1 MGAAHKWCQM
11 LPITRDRRRNPSPER
26 APKAAREAPEAGL
39 SLQQFMPYRL
49 SYSANLVSEAIAQ
62 QYSVIFNLTIPEWRV
77 VAHVAEQAGITQQEI
92 GLRTR
97 MDKVTVSRATIALA
111 ARGYVAR
118 HKNPADRR
126 SRLLSLT
133 PAGRRLYAA
142 IAPKAVELERAV
154 FGQFSA
160 AEITAFRSF
169 LRRVDA
175 AASAAM
181 TVESAIAPSI

>member
-1 MGAAHKWCQM
+1 MAGRETGGP
-11 LPITRDRRRNPSPER
+11 LPGLLLER
-26 APKAAREAPEAGL
+26 
-39 SLQQFMPYRL
+39 FMPYRL

-77 VAHVAEQAGITQQEI
+77 VAHVAEQSGITQQEI

-97 MDKVTVSRATIALA
+97 MDKVSVSRATIALV
-111 ARGYVAR
+111 ARGLLSR
-118 HKNPADRR
+118 NKNPADRR

-133 PAGRRLYAA
+133 AAGRRLYAA
-142 IAPKAVELERAV
+142 IAPKALELERAV

-160 AEITAFRSF
+160 VELEAFRSF
-169 LRRVDA
+169 LQRIDA

-181 TVESAIAPSI
+181 IEGA

>member
-1 MGAAHKWCQM
+1 M
-11 LPITRDRRRNPSPER
+11 LPITLRGKSPKRGHDR
-26 APKAAREAPEAGL
+26 APGAARQAPGSETGL
-39 SLQQFMPYRL
+39 SLERFMPYRL

-62 QYSVIFNLTIPEWRV
+62 QYSAIFNLTIPEWRV
-77 VAHVAEQAGITQQEI
+77 VAHVAEQSGITQQEI

-111 ARGYVAR
+111 ARGFVSR

-126 SRLLSLT
+126 SHLLSLT

-142 IAPKAVELERAV
+142 IAPKALELERAV

-160 AEITAFRSF
+160 AEITAFGNF
-169 LRRVDA
+169 LQRVDA

-181 TVESAIAPSI
+181 SAKSDVVAPI

>member
-1 MGAAHKWCQM
+1 LC
-11 LPITRDRRRNPSPER
+11 LER
-26 APKAAREAPEAGL
+26 
-39 SLQQFMPYRL
+39 FMPYRL

-62 QYSVIFNLTIPEWRV
+62 QYSVSFNLTIPEWRV
-77 VAHVAEQAGITQQEI
+77 VAHIAEQSGITQQEI

-111 ARGYVAR
+111 VRGFVSR
-118 HKNPADRR
+118 DRNPADGR
-126 SRLLSLT
+126 SRRLSLT

-142 IAPKAVELERAV
+142 IAPKALELERAV

-160 AEITAFRSF
+160 AEIAAFMGF
-169 LRRVDA
+169 LQRVDA

-181 TVESAIAPSI
+181 TAESDVVARLQRSLSHVRILR

>member
-1 MGAAHKWCQM
+1 M
-11 LPITRDRRRNPSPER
+11 LPITLKARSPKTARDR
-26 APKAAREAPEAGL
+26 APRSGRETAGTSTGL
-39 SLQQFMPYRL
+39 SLERFMPYRL

-77 VAHVAEQAGITQQEI
+77 VAHVAEQSGITQQEI

-111 ARGYVAR
+111 ARGFVSR
-118 HKNPADRR
+118 SKNPDDRR

-142 IAPKAVELERAV
+142 IAPKALELERAV
-154 FGQFSA
+154 FGQFST

-169 LRRVDA
+169 LQRVDA

-181 TVESAIAPSI
+181 TAASDAAVCTQGV

>member
-1 MGAAHKWCQM
+1 M
-11 LPITRDRRRNPSPER
+11 LPILRGRSPQASHER
-26 APKAAREAPEAGL
+26 APKAKREAPGTSTGL
-39 SLQQFMPYRL
+39 SLERFMPYRL

-77 VAHVAEQAGITQQEI
+77 VAHVAEQSGITQQEI

-111 ARGYVAR
+111 ARGFVSR
-118 HKNPADRR
+118 NKNPADRR

-133 PAGRRLYAA
+133 AAGQRLYAA
-142 IAPKAVELERAV
+142 TAPRALELERAV

-160 AEITAFRSF
+160 AEMTAFRGF
-169 LRRVDA
+169 LQRVDA

-181 TVESAIAPSI
+181 TAESEVAATIQGV

>member
-1 MGAAHKWCQM
+1 
-11 LPITRDRRRNPSPER
+11 
-26 APKAAREAPEAGL
+26 
-39 SLQQFMPYRL
+39 MPYRL

-77 VAHVAEQAGITQQEI
+77 VAHVAEQSGITQQEI

-111 ARGYVAR
+111 ARDFVSR
-118 HKNPADRR
+118 NKNPTDRR

-142 IAPKAVELERAV
+142 IAPKALELERAV
-154 FGQFSA
+154 FGQFST
-160 AEITAFRSF
+160 AEITAFRSSCNASTRPRAPRSPPRPMPPRALEELSHVRI
-169 LRRVDA
+169 LR
-175 AASAAM
+175 
-181 TVESAIAPSI
+181 